1 LSVFQSLRRP
11 WDKKS
16 FFAYVD
22 RSAFWELCGDEV
34 TDVLALANLLANNP
48 GAIGLGDTSERLKIN
63 TNGKRLMYGYS
74 HVGCAAYRAVE
85 QGPPV
90 RSFSVI
96 EGFTDFRR
104 EQSARHSPSPVAG
117 AGPAAFLRRL
127 SRHKPHQRRPG
138 ESRRSST
145 RSTPRRRR

>member
-1 LSVFQSLRRP
+1 LAKPSKTGQGRSEENPRKRLSFPLILFAKLSVFKSLRRP

-16 FFAYVD
+16 FFAYAD
-22 RSAFWELCGDEV
+22 RSAFSELCGGEV
-34 TDVLALANLLANNP
+34 TDVLAFANLLANNP
-48 GAIGLGDTSERLKIN
+48 GAIALGDTSERLKIN

-104 EQSARHSPSPVAG
+104 EQSARHSPAPVASG
-117 AGPAAFLRRL
+117 
-127 SRHKPHQRRPG
+127 
-138 ESRRSST
+138 
-145 RSTPRRRR
+145 